1 MCGVGWVWCDL
12 LGFLE
17 GFAGGFDI
25 GVGVG
30 VDVWFVCDEGD
41 MVSFFLQAE
50 CDEKRV
56 LGLLRMF
63 LLSEAQSVGDES
75 SRSRRAKLLAGL
87 SSAFLA
93 LSPRAQMW
101 GNNHDVTQAACQCL

>member
-1 MCGVGWVWCDL
+1 MCGVGWVWCDF

-41 MVSFFLQAE
+41 MVSFFFAGRDATRSGCL
-50 CDEKRV
+50 CCYV
-56 LGLLRMF
+56 VF
-63 LLSEAQSVGDES
+63 LLSEA
-75 SRSRRAKLLAGL
+75 
-87 SSAFLA
+87 
-93 LSPRAQMW
+93 
-101 GNNHDVTQAACQCL
+101 